1 MYEQK
6 YQTKKK
12 IFKKHKSG
20 SKEKNRNKIN
30 SGFVYTETN
39 IVKKAKRQEG
49 CSKRR
54 ICSHFLKYKT
64 HWWNQP
70 EFKE

>member
-30 SGFVYTETN
+30 SGFVYTKTN
-39 IVKKAKRQEG
+39 IVKKPKDKRAVVKE
-49 CSKRR
+49 
-54 ICSHFLKYKT
+54 
-64 HWWNQP
+64 
-70 EFKE
+70 EFAAIF

>member
-12 IFKKHKSG
+12 KILKKHKSG

-39 IVKKAKRQEG
+39 
-49 CSKRR
+49 S
-54 ICSHFLKYKT
+54 
-64 HWWNQP
+64 
-70 EFKE
+70 

>member
-12 IFKKHKSG
+12 IIKIQKRKQ
-20 SKEKNRNKIN
+20 EKNRNKIN

-39 IVKKAKRQEG
+39 IV
-49 CSKRR
+49 
-54 ICSHFLKYKT
+54 
-64 HWWNQP
+64 
-70 EFKE
+70 